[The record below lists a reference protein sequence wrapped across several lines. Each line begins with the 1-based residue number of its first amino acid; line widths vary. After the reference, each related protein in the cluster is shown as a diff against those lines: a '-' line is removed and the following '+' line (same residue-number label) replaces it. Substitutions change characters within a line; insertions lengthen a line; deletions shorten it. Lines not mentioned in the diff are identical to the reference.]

1 MPPVDERS
9 TTARELA
16 VLLGSVHGLPG
27 PRYAGMARR
36 IRELVTAGRLPV
48 GSRLPAERELA
59 AELDLSRVTVASA
72 YRVLREEG
80 FASTRHGSGTVT
92 ELPGARASWG
102 LPQSGIGVLDLAHAA
117 PEAAPQLLPAYE
129 TAMAELPGFLDG
141 HGYAP
146 GGLPEL
152 RSAIAGWFAG
162 RGLPTDPEQ
171 VVVTAGAGDAAALL
185 WEVLLEPGDRVLVE
199 HPTYPGVVRSVA
211 AAGGRCAPVA
221 VDLADPDALVPA
233 AHVVA
238 RQSRPRLAYLMPD
251 AANPTGAQ
259 LSASARRRLAATLWQ
274 QGTLAIVDEV
284 ATGLHLDGEPAP
296 PYAAGLPDAATVTI
310 GGLSKSVW
318 GGLRIG
324 WLRTDA
330 ALAGQLAEAL
340 GRRQLS
346 VGLLDQLTATAL
358 VRRLDEVLEHR
369 RAQLRERRDLLF
381 SELAARLPEWSVPR
395 PPGGL
400 SLWCRLPAG
409 LSSAAV
415 VAAAAPSGL
424 LLAEGR
430 AFGTGH
436 AFDDHLRLPY
446 TRPPAELRSAVGIL
460 AGIEERLRAG
470 ASRTATAL
478 PVQVV

>member
-1 MPPVDERS
+1 MPPDDERS

-16 VLLGSVHGLPG
+16 VLLGPVEQLRG

-36 IRELVTAGRLPV
+36 IRDLVTAGRLPA

-92 ELPGARASWG
+92 ELPGSRASWG
-102 LPQSGIGVLDLAHAA
+102 PPLAEPGVLDLAHAA
-117 PEAAPQLLPAYE
+117 PEAAPQLFPAYE
-129 TAMAELPGFLDG
+129 SALARLPPQLAG

-146 GGLPEL
+146 SGLPEL
-152 RSAIAGWFAG
+152 RAAIAGWFAG

-171 VVVTAGAGDAAALL
+171 IVVTAGVGDAAALV
-185 WEVLLEPGDRVLVE
+185 WETLLEPGDRVLIE
-199 HPTYPGVVRSVA
+199 HPTYPGVIRSVS
-211 AAGGRCAPVA
+211 AAGGRCTPVA
-221 VDLADPDALVPA
+221 VDPADPDALVPA
-233 AHVVA
+233 ARLAA
-238 RQSRPRLAYLMPD
+238 RQSHPRLAYLVPD

-259 LSASARRRLAATLWQ
+259 LSAAGRRRLAATLWQ
-274 QGTLAIVDEV
+274 HGVLAVVDEV
-284 ATGLHLDGEPAP
+284 ATGLQFDAEPAP
-296 PYAAGLPDAATVTI
+296 PYAAGLPDAASVTL
-310 GGLSKSVW
+310 GGLSKAVW

-330 ALAGQLAEAL
+330 ALAAQLGGAL
-340 GRRQLS
+340 ARRQLS
-346 VGLLDQLTATAL
+346 VGLLDQLTATEL

-369 RAQLRERRDLLF
+369 REQLRERRDVLLDA
-381 SELAARLPEWSVPR
+381 LARQLPDWSVPR
-395 PPGGL
+395 ATGGL

-415 VAAAAPSGL
+415 VAAAAASGL

-436 AFDDHLRLPY
+436 AFDDHLRLPF
-446 TRPPAELRSAVGIL
+446 TRPSVELQSAVEIL
-460 AGIEERLRAG
+460 AGIEGRLRAER
-470 ASRTATAL
+470 ARTSAAPMV
-478 PVQVV
+478 PVV

>member
-1 MPPVDERS
+1 MPALEERS

-16 VLLGSVHGLPG
+16 VLLGPVESLSG

-36 IRELVTAGRLPV
+36 IRDLVTAGHLPV

-92 ELPGARASWG
+92 ELPGARANWG
-102 LPQSGIGVLDLAHAA
+102 LPRSGAGVLDLAHAA

-129 TAMAELPGFLDG
+129 AALAELPRYLDG

-146 GGLPEL
+146 SGLPAL
-152 RSAIAGWFAG
+152 RTAIAGWFG
-162 RGLPTDPEQ
+162 DRGLPTDPDQ
-171 VVVTAGAGDAAALL
+171 VVVTAGVGDAAALL
-185 WEVLLEPGDRVLVE
+185 WETLLEPGDRVLVE
-199 HPTYPGVVRSVA
+199 HPTYPGAVRSVA

-221 VDLADPDALVPA
+221 VDPEHPDALVSA

-238 RQSRPRLAYLMPD
+238 RQSHPRLAYLMPD
-251 AANPTGAQ
+251 AANPTGVA
-259 LSASARRRLAATLWQ
+259 LSAAGRRRLAATLWQ
-274 QGTLAIVDEV
+274 QGVLSVVDEV
-284 ATGLHLDGEPAP
+284 ATGLHLDGDPAP
-296 PYAAGLPDAATVTI
+296 PYAAGLPDAATITI

-330 ALAGQLAEAL
+330 ALAAQLGEAL

-358 VRRLDEVLEHR
+358 VTRLPEVLEHR
-369 RAQLRERRDLLF
+369 RAQLRERRDLMVE
-381 SELAARLPEWSVPR
+381 ELSARLPGWSVPR
-395 PPGGL
+395 PAGGL

-409 LSSAAV
+409 RSSAAV

-436 AFDDHLRLPY
+436 AFDDHLRIPF
-446 TRPPAELRSAVGIL
+446 TRPPGELRSAVEIL
-460 AGIEERLRAG
+460 VDVEARLRAG
-470 ASRTATAL
+470 GSTTLAGPAV
-478 PVQVV
+478 PVV